1 MERAKEIWDELGLPP
16 LRPENPWFGYS
27 LGQWEDE
34 LEEEAQLAVE
44 GRYIET
50 GEKLA
55 KRRIKP

>member
-44 GRYIET
+44 GRHLET